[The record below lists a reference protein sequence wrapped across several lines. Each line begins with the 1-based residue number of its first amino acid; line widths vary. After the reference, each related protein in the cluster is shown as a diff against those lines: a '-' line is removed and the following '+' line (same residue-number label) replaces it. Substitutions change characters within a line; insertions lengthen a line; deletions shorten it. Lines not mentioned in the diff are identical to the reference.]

1 MKINSIC
8 CIGAGYVG
16 GPTMAVIALKCP
28 DIKVNVVDINK
39 SKIDLWNSKDLDKIP
54 IYEPGLKEII
64 SKTRNKNLFFST
76 DIDKAIEKSEMIF
89 VAVNTPTKTFGEG
102 KGMAAD
108 LTFVENCAKNIA
120 QVSKSDKIVVEKST
134 LPVRTAE
141 KIKEILLKYEFSE
154 ERIDNQLK
162 NFDELKKAREQTT
175 LF

>member
-54 IYEPGLKEII
+54 FMNQDLKRL
-64 SKTRNKNLFFST
+64 SQKARNKNLFFST
-76 DIDKAIEKSEMIF
+76 NIDKAIEQSEMIF
-89 VAVNTPTKTFGEG
+89 VVVNTPTKTFGEG

-108 LTFVENCAKNIA
+108 LTFC
-120 QVSKSDKIVVEKST
+120 
-134 LPVRTAE
+134 
-141 KIKEILLKYEFSE
+141 
-154 ERIDNQLK
+154 
-162 NFDELKKAREQTT
+162 
-175 LF
+175 